1 MRESFGVGTE
11 CAEYVHVEIHNFQ
24 ETSVAKLMSNL
35 KKVWFIAFP
44 LEAEGYRFERG
55 LVIRAHKPR
64 KP

>member
-1 MRESFGVGTE
+1 
-11 CAEYVHVEIHNFQ
+11 
-24 ETSVAKLMSNL
+24 MSNL

-44 LEAEGYRFERG
+44 LEADGYRFERG